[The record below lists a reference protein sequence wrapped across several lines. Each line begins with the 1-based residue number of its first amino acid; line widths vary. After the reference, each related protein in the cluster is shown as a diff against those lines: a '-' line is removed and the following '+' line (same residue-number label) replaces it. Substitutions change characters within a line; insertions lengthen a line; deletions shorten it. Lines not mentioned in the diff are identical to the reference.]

1 MKKFIAAFVS
11 LVAIVAVCA
20 VMSACSAGF
29 AGTYKFSK
37 MSMEQGGIS
46 VEIKSGESYM
56 GITLTENAYTLEIK
70 EDNTFV
76 MTVNMGTE
84 TTQEGKWEQ
93 KDGKYYLVAE
103 GESIEVPFDG
113 KTIIFEMDG
122 VKVELKK

>member
-37 MSMEQGGIS
+37 MSVVQGGVS
-46 VEIKSGESYM
+46 VEIKAGENYLGVTVS
-56 GITLTENAYTLEIK
+56 EDAYTLEIK

-84 TTQEGKWEQ
+84 AKQEGTWEQ

-122 VKVELKK
+122 VKVELTK